1 MAKKDERLSALRVSS
16 KLPTG
21 MHADG
26 KGLYLHVSTAGAKSW
41 IFRYMFRGAAREM
54 GLGSLSTLPLAA
66 ARAERDKYRNQL
78 KMERKDPL
86 EARKAQAAQEALEQ
100 AKSITFKEAAE
111 QYINSQRAG
120 WKNAKHAAQW
130 PNTLAAYA
138 YPTLGQLSVQAI
150 DTALVCK
157 VLEQTVAAERNYPAG
172 SLWTARPETANR
184 LRGRIE
190 VILDWAKSRGLRDGE
205 NPARWRGH
213 LEFQFPARSKVR
225 AIEHH
230 AALPYA
236 ELPAFLVKLREQEGL
251 AARALEFTILTAAR
265 TGETIGATWSEFNL
279 ADKIWTVPG
288 ARMKA
293 RKEHRVPLSG
303 RALAIL
309 RGAAAIETSAEA
321 FVFGG
326 RKRGKAMS
334 NMAML
339 ALLGRMGCA
348 DLTVHGFRSAFR
360 DWAAE
365 RTNFPSEVVEMALAH
380 AVGDKVEAAYRR
392 GDLFEKRRRLMAEW
406 ATFCNTPAKAAE
418 RGSVVQL
425 HAG

>member
-1 MAKKDERLSALRVSS
+1 MAKKDERLSALKVAG
-16 KLPTG
+16 KMPEG

-26 KGLYLHVSTAGAKSW
+26 KGLYLHVSNTGAKSW
-41 IFRYMFRGAAREM
+41 IFRYMYRGKAREM
-54 GLGSLSTLPLAA
+54 GLGSLSTLSLAA
-66 ARAERDKYRNQL
+66 ARAERDECRKQL
-78 KMERKDPL
+78 KIERKDPL
-86 EARKAQAAQEALEQ
+86 ELRQAAEAQAALDQ
-100 AKSITFKEAAE
+100 AKSITFKEAAQ
-111 QYINSQRAG
+111 QYIGSHRAG
-120 WKNAKHAAQW
+120 WKNPKHAAQW
-130 PNTLAAYA
+130 PNTLATYV
-138 YPTLGQLSVQAI
+138 YPTLGELSVQAI
-150 DTALVCK
+150 DTGLVCK
-157 VLEQTVAAERNYPAG
+157 VLEQHVQAERGYPAG

-184 LRGRIE
+184 VRGRIE
-190 VILDWAKSRGLRDGE
+190 EILDWAKSRGLRDGD

-236 ELPAFLVKLREQEGL
+236 ELPEFMAKLREQEGA

-265 TGETIGATWSEFNL
+265 TGETIGATWGEFKT
-279 ADKIWTVPG
+279 AEKVWTVPG

-293 RKEHRVPLSG
+293 GKEHRVPVSA

-309 RGAAAIETSAEA
+309 RDAAALETSADA
-321 FVFGG
+321 FVFPG
-326 RKRGKAMS
+326 RKNRRPLS

-339 ALLGRMGCA
+339 KLLERMKRA

-365 RTNFPSEVVEMALAH
+365 RTNFPSEVIEMALAH
-380 AVGDKVEAAYRR
+380 AIGDKVEAAYRR

-406 ATFCNTPAKAAE
+406 ATFCNTPKSAE
-418 RGSVVQL
+418 HDTVVPL
-425 HAG
+425 RAS